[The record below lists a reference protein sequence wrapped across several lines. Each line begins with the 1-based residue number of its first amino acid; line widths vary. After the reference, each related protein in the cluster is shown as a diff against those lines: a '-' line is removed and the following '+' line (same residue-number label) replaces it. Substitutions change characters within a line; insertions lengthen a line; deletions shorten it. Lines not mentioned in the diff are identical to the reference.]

1 MRLTD
6 VPAFTRRVILICNTV
21 MSHLGIWVIAALVIG
36 AIGCGDDGG
45 SGKLKGPPDIKT
57 PSRDLTG
64 GAQRVTGA
72 RFAADVEIGHPIGQ
86 QPAAGGQ
93 RRFEGNAAVKP

>member
-1 MRLTD
+1 
-6 VPAFTRRVILICNTV
+6 
-21 MSHLGIWVIAALVIG
+21 MSRLGIWVIGVFL
-36 AIGCGDDGG
+36 IGCGEDAPPK
-45 SGKLKGPPDIKT
+45 KLPSPPDFKT

-64 GAQRVTGA
+64 GAQRVSGA

>member
-1 MRLTD
+1 
-6 VPAFTRRVILICNTV
+6 
-21 MSHLGIWVIAALVIG
+21 MSRLGIWVIGVFLIG
-36 AIGCGDDGG
+36 ILACGED
-45 SGKLKGPPDIKT
+45 GPPKKLPSAPDLKT

-64 GAQRVTGA
+64 GAQRVTGT

-93 RRFEGNAAVKP
+93 RRLEGNAAVKP